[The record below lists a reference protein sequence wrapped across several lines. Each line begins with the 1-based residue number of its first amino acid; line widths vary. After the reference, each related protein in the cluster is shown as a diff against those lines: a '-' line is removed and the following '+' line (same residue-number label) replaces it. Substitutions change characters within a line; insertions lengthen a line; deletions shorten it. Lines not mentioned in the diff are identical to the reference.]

1 MPIDPRLNCAAEI
14 CCGPPPGIVGQEPAF
29 NQPAHA
35 ARVAILMDLGA
46 GEEQAHK
53 MSREMVAQG
62 IVFLSA
68 DLACAIREIAFPA
81 TPPEAG

>member
-14 CCGPPPGIVGQEPAF
+14 CCVPPPGLAAGEL

-35 ARVAILMDLGA
+35 ARVEILMDLGA
-46 GEEQAHK
+46 SEEQAHK
-53 MSREMVAQG
+53 MSKEMVARG

-68 DLACAIREIAFPA
+68 ELASAIRDVAFP
-81 TPPEAG
+81 

>member
-14 CCGPPPGIVGQEPAF
+14 CCGPPPGLAVGEL

-35 ARVAILMDLGA
+35 ARVEILMDLGA
-46 GEEQAHK
+46 REEQAHK
-53 MSREMVAQG
+53 MSREMAARG

-68 DLACAIREIAFPA
+68 ALADAIREIAFPS
-81 TPPEAG
+81 T